1 MKPVRTAIAVGL
13 CLPILSCYE
22 EPVRDHLHILFTPGR
37 AIVVTAVRDIAPPS
51 SAGDN
56 QAVEDRTD
64 EARNAL
70 ATGWDRWSRSFS
82 ELGAIADRNSIERHD
97 GQPRRGIHSA
107 LLDSFRPV
115 ERLLGNE
122 GLGAFYD
129 ETGRVRELQLH
140 PAAAGQA
147 TRQQR
152 TVLDASL
159 TAWSKEVSAYLEAAT
174 ALYAYL
180 DEAPDRAAPCIS
192 HVFEIHAEE
201 SGPLTDHEDDL
212 VRELKPTM
220 ERVADV
226 LLIDTGQA
234 YSLNELSRLVF
245 DTFQGRLT
253 LTLDGPIIELE
264 GFVEGGGFI
273 ERPPVSLW
281 NSFEGMVGQWLDPD
295 LVTAL
300 VRPGPDEF
308 QPEPDPVVFA
318 SLGRRWAPAPDAAA
332 VETELRNRLQ
342 PEPLYLVRWQ
352 TPPPIEDEDEVYGA
366 ALELLRTAEQDL
378 PD

>member
-1 MKPVRTAIAVGL
+1 MKPVRTALALGL
-13 CLPILSCYE
+13 CLPLFACYE
-22 EPVRDHLHILFTPGR
+22 EPVRDHLHILFAPGE
-37 AIVVTAVRDIAPPS
+37 AIVVTAVRDIAPAS

-56 QAVEDRTD
+56 PAVEDRVD
-64 EARNAL
+64 EARTDL
-70 ATGWDRWSRSFS
+70 ASGWDRWSRSFS
-82 ELGAIADRNSIERHD
+82 ELGAIADLSTIERHD

-107 LLDSFRPV
+107 LLDSFRPI

-140 PAAAGQA
+140 PTGAGQA

-152 TVLDASL
+152 VMFDASL

-180 DEAPDRAAPCIS
+180 DEAPERAVPCIS
-192 HVFEIHAEE
+192 HVFDIHAEE
-201 SGPLTDHEDDL
+201 SGPLTDREDDL

-220 ERVADV
+220 ERVAEV

-253 LTLDGPIIELE
+253 ITLDGPMIEFE
-264 GFVEGGGFI
+264 GFVEGESFI

-281 NSFEGMVGQWLDPD
+281 ASLEGMIGQWLEPD

-308 QPEPDPVVFA
+308 QPEPDPAVFA
-318 SLGRRWAPAPDAAA
+318 SLQRRWAHAPDPSR
-332 VETELRNRLQ
+332 VEIELRDRLK
-342 PEPLYLVRWQ
+342 PEPVYLVRWQ
-352 TPPPIEDEDEVYGA
+352 NQPPIEDEDEVYDA
-366 ALELLRTAEQDL
+366 ALEMLRTAEQNL